1 MTHRGSPTVR
11 VFLLSSLIAF
21 SCWITAGCAA
31 HKPAEE
37 PKPVMSAGEG
47 AIAGT
52 LLNADGDPFDLS
64 LAGDGGA
71 PPLEIKLINP
81 DRAVVA
87 TASPRSSKKAGSTF
101 LFNHVKP
108 GAYELSVYRTV
119 LGKRTIAG
127 SEPVTVD
134 AGQATPVKLTMQV
147 KNEGEEAVP
156 SR

>member
-1 MTHRGSPTVR
+1 M
-11 VFLLSSLIAF
+11 
-21 SCWITAGCAA
+21 
-31 HKPAEE
+31 
-37 PKPVMSAGEG
+37 MSAGEG

-52 LLNADGDPFDLS
+52 LMDADGDPFDLS
-64 LAGDGGA
+64 LAGDNGA

-87 TASPRSSKKAGSTF
+87 TTSPRSTKKAKSTF

-108 GAYELSVYRTV
+108 GTYEMSVYRIV

-134 AGQATPVKLTMQV
+134 AGQVTPAKLTVQV
-147 KNEGEEAVP
+147 KNEGEEGAT
-156 SR
+156 R